1 MQGQSPPAPTRGIS
15 KHSTS
20 GADEGEEGDEP
31 DDGGTDVVD
40 LLPRTEI
47 RYICWKCFFIIY
59 YTEFLIGCL
68 LFLSQGYFYDIIILL
83 RV

>member
-20 GADEGEEGDEP
+20 GTDEGEDGDEP
-31 DDGGTDVVD
+31 DDGGNDVVD

-47 RYICWKCFFIIY
+47 RLVYRKWFIY
-59 YTEFLIGCL
+59 YTEHFLVFC
-68 LFLSQGYFYDIIILL
+68 
-83 RV
+83 